1 MKEDGF
7 RVMLWIQSRVLFS
20 VGSVAGSRRRQHAVT
35 VGKERRESLVR
46 AKRLCRV
53 GVSEG
58 EVDIDVEGEMMIDE
72 EQSILESQTL
82 LAVENLKSA
91 LAFQ

>member
-1 MKEDGF
+1 MNA
-7 RVMLWIQSRVLFS
+7 
-20 VGSVAGSRRRQHAVT
+20 AGTRRRQLAVT

-53 GVSEG
+53 GVSDA
-58 EVDIDVEGEMMIDE
+58 EVNVDVEAEMMIDE
-72 EQSILESQTL
+72 EQSVLESQTL

-91 LAFQ
+91 LAYQ

>member
-1 MKEDGF
+1 LF
-7 RVMLWIQSRVLFS
+7 FFS
-20 VGSVAGSRRRQHAVT
+20 VGNTAGTRRRQHAVT

-53 GVSEG
+53 GVSDV
-58 EVDIDVEGEMMIDE
+58 EVDADVEGDMMIDE
-72 EQSILESQTL
+72 EQSILESQTS
-82 LAVENLKSA
+82 LAVQNLKSA